1 MQKGIALLLCIFL
14 AFSVQAQEFSSGI
27 TGTGIKA
34 SYMGALAYPGL
45 SVGVERPYKIVEVTK
60 TKKTKLRTWYKQRA
74 LGISANFYHHP
85 DFHSNFFIQGEW
97 TRRKYFLK
105 GLFIESILG
114 VGLSRTFLDG
124 PAFEVSENGEVTKL
138 RAAGSFY
145 GLSSLGLGLGYHLER
160 NGKASLDLF
169 VRPGIMLLFPYSRDV
184 LSRISAQTGVIYR
197 PIKLRKNSLNIERRN
212 K

>member
-34 SYMGALAYPGL
+34 SYMGALAYPGFSIGL
-45 SVGVERPYKIVEVTK
+45 ERPYKIVEMTK
-60 TKKTKLRTWYKQRA
+60 TKKNQVRTGYKQRA
-74 LGISANFYHHP
+74 VGISANFYHHP

-97 TRRKYFLK
+97 TRRKYYSK

-114 VGLSRTFLDG
+114 MGLSRTFLDG
-124 PAFEVSENGEVTKL
+124 PAFEVSENGDVTQL
-138 RAAGSFY
+138 RAPGSFY
-145 GLSSLGLGLGYHLER
+145 GLSSLGLGIGYHLKRDE
-160 NGKASLDLF
+160 KASLDLF

-184 LSRISAQTGVIYR
+184 LSRISAQTGIIYR
-197 PIKLRKNSLNIERRN
+197 PIRLRKNSINIERRN